1 MKIFTIV
8 IHVLPTE
15 LSELH
20 RLLSDLKKS
29 IHMLNNSMDT
39 SNLKFNI
46 FVTLNISDKLMEF
59 TDKSVFLSYYH
70 ELYQEFNNYLSLN
83 FNTSDDLNIAGTTAQ
98 KRYVIHTDDES
109 DVFIF
114 LDPDIY
120 FPSDLLYYMV
130 ISENIASNDT
140 DMFVITPNTVK
151 LWDDTWDCLVNNRYK
166 NEEYGFHKTINP
178 TEAYAQEIDSVNLSE
193 NTTFKF
199 GCGWF
204 TMYSKK
210 FVKDIGIPE
219 SFGDYGSEDTYM
231 MECAKMMRSH
241 GINVKQY
248 VIDGV
253 FIVEDYIIRPKFNE
267 TLVKYNQNKSGAKT
281 HNSPVFAEELNIF
294 FNKLNRNM

>member
-130 ISENIASNDT
+130 ISENIGTDGQWFFNIFWQKELISQKAMVFMPAFSNPKEKPP
-140 DMFVITPNTVK
+140 IPEKISNTVT
-151 LWDDTWDCLVNNRYK
+151 LRV
-166 NEEYGFHKTINP
+166 
-178 TEAYAQEIDSVNLSE
+178 LS
-193 NTTFKF
+193 
-199 GCGWF
+199 
-204 TMYSKK
+204 
-210 FVKDIGIPE
+210 
-219 SFGDYGSEDTYM
+219 
-231 MECAKMMRSH
+231 
-241 GINVKQY
+241 
-248 VIDGV
+248 
-253 FIVEDYIIRPKFNE
+253 
-267 TLVKYNQNKSGAKT
+267 
-281 HNSPVFAEELNIF
+281 
-294 FNKLNRNM
+294 